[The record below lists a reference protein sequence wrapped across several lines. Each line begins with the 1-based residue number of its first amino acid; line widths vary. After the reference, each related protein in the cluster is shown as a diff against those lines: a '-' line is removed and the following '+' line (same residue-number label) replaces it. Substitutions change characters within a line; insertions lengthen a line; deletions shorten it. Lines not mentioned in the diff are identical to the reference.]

1 MSTVQVTDAT
11 FDDVVL
17 GSSVPVVVDYWA
29 TWCAPCRQVAPLLDQ
44 LSQEYDGR
52 LLVAKVDADSNPLA
66 VSRAG
71 VVSIPTLSFVVDGQ
85 VVDTIIGARPK
96 PEIAA
101 AIEAVLAKA
110 AR

>member
-17 GSSVPVVVDYWA
+17 GSAVPVVVDYWA
-29 TWCAPCRQVAPLLDQ
+29 TWCAPCRQVSPLLDQ
-44 LSQEYDGR
+44 LAQEYDGR
-52 LLVAKVDADSNPLA
+52 LIVAKVDADTNPLA
-66 VSRAG
+66 VQRAG
-71 VVSIPTLSFVVDGQ
+71 VVSIPTLSFVVDGK
-85 VVDTIIGARPK
+85 VVHTLVGARPK

-101 AIEAVLAKA
+101 AIDAVLTGT